1 MRDLSFAR
9 VLVVEPVSSGNAL
22 VTAARDLGL
31 QVVVASYDADD
42 RTLPDEIRA
51 LAHAVLVVDTND
63 QAALE
68 QAVLDMHRDAP
79 FSAVLAGCDFH
90 VPATARLAAALG
102 LTGLRPE
109 TVEEVRDKV
118 LMRARSAE
126 AGLRTPR
133 FAQVTSLTELEQA
146 AEHVGYP
153 CVIKPA
159 GSSGSIHVSRANEW
173 AELRAAFDR
182 LSADQSLDLGR
193 PLEHRA
199 IVEEYIAGPEFSA
212 DGYVA
217 EGRTTVVA
225 LTRKLLG
232 PEPAFVEIGHLTP
245 ADESVEVTAQIEKY
259 VRAVVDAVHL
269 TVGAFHCELRMTPDG
284 PVLIEIAAR
293 LPGDRIV
300 DLVHLATGVSLP
312 KAMIAAHLGWTL
324 EDVGAIGVPQA
335 KNAGIRFYLA
345 DGHHAYR
352 RLNGWDDLLALPEVL
367 ETKLTIAAGEPIPE
381 PGDFR
386 SRIGHVIFT
395 ADSFQEATDIWQ
407 AVGRAVTVE

>member
-1 MRDLSFAR
+1 MSDLPVTR

-22 VTAARDLGL
+22 VTQARDLGL
-31 QVVVASYDADD
+31 EVVVVSYDADD
-42 RTLPDEIRA
+42 RTLADEVRSSA
-51 LAHAVLVVDTND
+51 DAVLVVDTND
-63 QAALE
+63 QEALE
-68 QAVLDMHRDAP
+68 WAVLGLHRNAP
-79 FSAVLAGCDFH
+79 FSAVLPGCDFH

-102 LTGLRPE
+102 LPGLRPE
-109 TVEEVRDKV
+109 TVEEVRDKA

-133 FAQVTSLTELEQA
+133 FAQATTPEELRAA
-146 AEHVGYP
+146 AEHVGFP
-153 CVIKPA
+153 CVIKPVD
-159 GSSGSIHVSRANEW
+159 SSGSIHVSRADTWE
-173 AELRAAFDR
+173 ELRAAFDR
-182 LSADQSLDLGR
+182 LLADHSLDLGR
-193 PLEHRA
+193 VLEHRA
-199 IVEEYIAGPEFSA
+199 IVEEYVAGPEFSA
-212 DGYVA
+212 DGYVMD
-217 EGRTTVVA
+217 GRTTVVA

-245 ADESVEVTAQIEKY
+245 ADESAEVMAQVEEY

-312 KAMIAAHLGWTL
+312 RAMIAAHLGWPL
-324 EDVGAIGVPQA
+324 EDVQAVDVPRA
-335 KNAGIRFYLA
+335 KSAGIRFHLA
-345 DGHHAYR
+345 GGHRSYR
-352 RLNGWDDLLALPEVL
+352 RLNGWDGLSRLPGVV
-367 ETKLTIAAGEPIPE
+367 ETRLTIAAGEPIPE

-395 ADSFQEATDIWQ
+395 ADSFQEASDLWH
-407 AVGRAVTVE
+407 AVGDAVTVE